1 MRNKKYSSILLLVVS
16 ILFLLSPITV
26 VSGKLYQC
34 PSTSPGDTKILEVTT
49 VDEVGLEGIFG
60 TGWQTVLNTSFG
72 GAAATKGAQFKTVV
86 RGIRNNDS
94 IDYTSYGAGIV
105 SVCNITVDSWAF
117 TTGEFLDAN
126 KTTSQVYVIKDPGN
140 LTAYVQGVRAYLH
153 FLFPVLYSEGNVT
166 VPWAADV
173 SYSPYLAQ
181 LAVPPD
187 EYLADIIWDDGW
199 YSSGAKII
207 HDVTAGYTP
216 PFTAFVY
223 QEDCTESWSYYD
235 NGALIAYSLVNNES
249 QVVYQY
255 SIVLPGTNEIPG
267 YEMAIFIGISAI
279 TMIGLVLY
287 VKRKR

>member
-1 MRNKKYSSILLLVVS
+1 MRNKKFVSILLLVVS
-16 ILFLLSPITV
+16 ILFVLSPITT

-72 GAAATKGAQFKTVV
+72 GAAATKGAQFKTIV
-86 RGIRNNDS
+86 RGIRNNDTL
-94 IDYTSYGAGIV
+94 DYSSLLLG
-105 SVCNITVDSWAF
+105 SFLVCNITVDSWAF
-117 TTGEFLDAN
+117 TTGEFLEAN
-126 KTTSQVYVIKDPGN
+126 KTTSQVYVIKDPAN
-140 LTAYVQGVRAYLH
+140 LTAYVQVARA
-153 FLFPVLYSEGNVT
+153 LFAQPGNVT
-166 VPWAADV
+166 VPWAA
-173 SYSPYLAQ
+173 STTYGPYLAQ

-187 EYLADIIWDDGW
+187 EYLADIIWDNGW
-199 YSSGAKII
+199 YSAGNKII

-235 NGALIAYSLVNNES
+235 NGALIAYSLTNNES